1 MFNKD
6 ELESIKELTKLQ
18 KDEIK
23 DIIEADMP
31 VVLKKASG
39 GLTLKEMKSFKDKK
53 IFNLKEKEVDGKRV
67 QLSNDEII
75 FDVVVPLLEGRGVN
89 VDELDDV
96 VGSDYIT
103 YYRRVEALTNNP
115 KIKDEVEKKN

>member
-6 ELESIKELTKLQ
+6 ELESIKEFTKLQ

>member
-53 IFNLKEKEVDGKRV
+53 IFNMKEKEVDGKRV